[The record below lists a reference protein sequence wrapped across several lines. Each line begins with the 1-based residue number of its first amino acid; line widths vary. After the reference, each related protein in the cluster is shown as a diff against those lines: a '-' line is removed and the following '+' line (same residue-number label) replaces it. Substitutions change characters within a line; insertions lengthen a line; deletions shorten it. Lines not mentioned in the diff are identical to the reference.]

1 MMMRSV
7 IKTEKKKPFIINRQ
21 QHRWLRSLSKD
32 ELIKWLHDFYC
43 EVYNEAISETYLAV
57 FRQLHDY
64 HGWTNEQMENLFYD
78 SNEDI
83 EAINQHYVTP
93 EEIRQGL
100 FDEGVKFLGKFKCMG

>member
-1 MMMRSV
+1 MRSV

-93 EEIRQGL
+93 EEIRSGL
-100 FDEGVKFLGKFKCMG
+100 AAEGVTFLNEFKCIG